1 MAEAKQTKKAAPK
14 KAAETKAAPKKV
26 AAAKA
31 APKKAVAAKAA
42 PAKAAPAKAAPAKA
56 VPVKAAKPKIAKPK
70 VAKPVAKVKASA
82 VVRSVTGR
90 VVSDKMDKTVTVLVE
105 RVVKHPLYGK
115 VMRRSNKFHAHD
127 ENNECHQGD
136 LVIIEESRPL
146 SRTKTW
152 RVAKILEKGQMV

>member
-1 MAEAKQTKKAAPK
+1 MAEAKETKKAAPK
-14 KAAETKAAPKKV
+14 KAAETTTK
-26 AAAKA
+26 AKA
-31 APKKAVAAKAA
+31 APKKAAAKAA
-42 PAKAAPAKAAPAKA
+42 P
-56 VPVKAAKPKIAKPK
+56 VKVAKPKVVKPK
-70 VAKPVAKVKASA
+70 VAKPVAKVKANK
-82 VVRSVTGR
+82 VVRSETGR

-136 LVIIEESRPL
+136 LVVIEESRPL

-152 RVAKILEKGQMV
+152 KVAKIVEKAQAL